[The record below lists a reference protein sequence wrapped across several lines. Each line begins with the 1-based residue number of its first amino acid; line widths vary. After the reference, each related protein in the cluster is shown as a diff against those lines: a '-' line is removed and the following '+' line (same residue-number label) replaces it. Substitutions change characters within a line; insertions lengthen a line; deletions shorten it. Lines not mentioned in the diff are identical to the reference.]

1 MPDIDFAANHRE
13 IEASLWITN
22 NWKKLT
28 EMDTPGSNEAW
39 RALAA
44 IILTE
49 KHAMYLA
56 RHEPK
61 LLEQC
66 QKALLTKG
74 EEPKP
79 EPKS

>member
-1 MPDIDFAANHRE
+1 MPQVDFAANHRE
-13 IEASLWITN
+13 ILASLWITEN
-22 NWKKLT
+22 QKKLV

-56 RHEPK
+56 RHEPR

-66 QKALLTKG
+66 QKALLSKG
-74 EEPKP
+74 EPKQ